1 MQALI
6 KKTRTLWHDSDGPTA
21 TEFAVFLAL
30 IVFAYWAVTTLMG
43 R

>member
-1 MQALI
+1 MGVLI
-6 KKTRTLWHDSDGPTA
+6 KKTRTFWHDRHGPTI

>member
-1 MQALI
+1 MVVLI
-6 KKTRTLWHDSDGPTA
+6 KTIRTLWQDRDGPTA